1 MATLYM
7 LMGLPGAGK
16 TTVGKRLERECP
28 ALLLCPDVWMARVV
42 GDGYDAERRRAVKQL
57 QLELAA
63 RVLRLGC
70 DVVLE
75 FGFFRRAERDEARN
89 LALEAGAEA
98 WLIFLDPP
106 FEELVSRV
114 EARNRNLPPDTF
126 PVTREHLELCASWLE
141 RPQYEE
147 TYSLEADPRFG

>member
-16 TTVGKRLERECP
+16 TTVGKRLERDCP
-28 ALLLCPDVWMARVV
+28 ALLLCPDVWMSRVI
-42 GDGYDAERRRAVKQL
+42 GDGYDAERRHAVKQL

-89 LALEAGAEA
+89 
-98 WLIFLDPP
+98 
-106 FEELVSRV
+106 RT
-114 EARNRNLPPDTF
+114 LPPDTF
-126 PVTREHLELCASWLE
+126 PVTREHLELCATWFE

-147 TYSLEADPRFG
+147 TYSLETDPRRG